1 MKAQKEKEEE
11 EQAAIR
17 KLKEEEEAL
26 KREISDRK
34 LKEEEDALKREIS
47 DKDLEYQLHYRT
59 DTDMEDVKTHG
70 AAVITQDNNVVP
82 DQDTMRRTLDKSS
95 SDIASV
101 ASDVQLMKESSS
113 RQADRD
119 SKYVAAH
126 PAEE

>member
-26 KREISDRK
+26 KREINDRK

-59 DTDMEDVKTHG
+59 DTDMEDVKTHS

-82 DQDTMRRTLDKSS
+82 DQDTMRRTFDKSS

-101 ASDVQLMKESSS
+101 ASDVQSVKESSS

-119 SKYVAAH
+119 SKYVAA
-126 PAEE
+126 EE